1 MAIDPQLDE
10 ILGRDP
16 GAEAPAPEAQAPAAE
31 AETAPAAEAD
41 VLDDLAGVPEDTKFD
56 AAYVKK
62 LRQEA
67 AQYRTRAKQY
77 DVFEKYDEQD
87 RQVWTKMAELYQT
100 DPVAAAEY
108 MAAIADGVRKA
119 QAPEPTPV
127 AGDDQPLTAAQ
138 VQAMLAE
145 RDQKAAVAA
154 ETVRIEA
161 EAKSLGYE
169 VGSRQ
174 YKYLIQ
180 TAIDDTGGDIAAAHA
195 AIEAERQAIIDQYV
209 GGKAREQAGSPVAPA
224 AGAGTMPSQEKEMP
238 KNFRDAKAAI
248 YEMLENSR

>member
-16 GAEAPAPEAQAPAAE
+16 GAEAPAPEAEAPVAE

-87 RQVWTKMAELYQT
+87 RQVWTKMAELYQQ

-119 QAPEPTPV
+119 QAPEAPV
-127 AGDDQPLTAAQ
+127 AGDEQPLTASQ

-154 ETVRIEA
+154 EQVRIEA

-180 TAIDDTGGDIAAAHA
+180 TAIDDTAGDLKAAHE

-209 GGKAREQAGSPVAPA
+209 GGKARDAAGSPIAPA
-224 AGAGTMPSQEKEMP
+224 AGAGTMPSTESAPP
-238 KNFRDAKAAI
+238 KTFRDAKAAI